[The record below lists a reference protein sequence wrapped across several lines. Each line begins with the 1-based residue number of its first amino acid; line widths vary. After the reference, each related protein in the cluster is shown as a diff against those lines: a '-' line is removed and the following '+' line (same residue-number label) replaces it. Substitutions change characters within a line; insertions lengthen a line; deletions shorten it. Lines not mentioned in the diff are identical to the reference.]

1 MKIAFALLPLS
12 LFFGQAFTQT
22 TKPLDLGACYAAARK
37 HAVLGG
43 QLSLYQ
49 QQNALKLAQID
60 ASRKPEL
67 TLNSKASMQTEN
79 VDLGIDNPLFQ
90 SPDLPLFQFR
100 LTADAAYTLYDGG
113 MHQAQREQE
122 LAALRVQEQVVEVE
136 LRKLH
141 ERINQPFFSILLLR
155 KKIQVLENSRKDLL
169 ARSETLEGA
178 VRAGARLQ
186 SEVERLQIQITRL
199 EADVD
204 KARYDIRAM
213 FRILEA
219 LTGEQYDDQ
228 TELLIPDLSAFQW
241 QTGLERPELR
251 LFQLQQDQTLT
262 AEQLLEARRKPKA
275 GAFLQTGLGYPNPLN
290 FFEDQL
296 SPFALAGVQLSWKI
310 LDWEQTRRDRELLQV
325 QRALIETQKAHFVQ
339 QLNLLDGKYQE
350 DAAGLEA
357 LIRSQES
364 IAQRQERI
372 RMESAAQME
381 QGTLSATDYLSEL
394 NAELQTQIQLETY
407 RLQIQQLKVDFLT
420 LKGLL

>member
-1 MKIAFALLPLS
+1 
-12 LFFGQAFTQT
+12 
-22 TKPLDLGACYAAARK
+22 
-37 HAVLGG
+37 
-43 QLSLYQ
+43 
-49 QQNALKLAQID
+49 
-60 ASRKPEL
+60 
-67 TLNSKASMQTEN
+67 
-79 VDLGIDNPLFQ
+79 
-90 SPDLPLFQFR
+90 
-100 LTADAAYTLYDGG
+100 
-113 MHQAQREQE
+113 
-122 LAALRVQEQVVEVE
+122 
-136 LRKLH
+136 
-141 ERINQPFFSILLLR
+141 
-155 KKIQVLENSRKDLL
+155 
-169 ARSETLEGA
+169 
-178 VRAGARLQ
+178 
-186 SEVERLQIQITRL
+186 
-199 EADVD
+199 
-204 KARYDIRAM
+204 YDIRAM

-219 LTGEQYDDQ
+219 LTGERYDDQ
-228 TELLIPDLSAFQW
+228 AELLIPDLSAFQW

-275 GAFLQTGLGYPNPLN
+275 GAFLQTGVGYPNPLN

-296 SPFALAGVQLSWKI
+296 SPFAVAGVQLSWKI

-357 LIRSQES
+357 LIRSQEA

-372 RMESAAQME
+372 RMESAAQLE

-394 NAELQTQIQLETY
+394 NAELQTQLQLETY